1 MGLFLTHLIQQY
13 FWGISTGIFQKNGLR
28 ISPSFL
34 SIMLVVLEDLVHG
47 RPEETTDQS
56 VCSERCLLHVHA
68 DDSNPLS
75 TVSQKLKRIG
85 DTD

>member
-1 MGLFLTHLIQQY
+1 
-13 FWGISTGIFQKNGLR
+13 
-28 ISPSFL
+28 
-34 SIMLVVLEDLVHG
+34 MLVVLEDLVHG

-68 DDSNPLS
+68 DDPNPLS

-85 DTD
+85 DRDRIRRGIGRYRRYGDDDTQRIAHREAG